1 METQVC
7 DACQRYMHLVRRDR
21 DAAAIP
27 ELDEL
32 VALPLDVM
40 CLDYG
45 FVKIHPNLAG
55 V

>member
-1 METQVC
+1 VETQVC

-21 DAAAIP
+21 EPEAIP